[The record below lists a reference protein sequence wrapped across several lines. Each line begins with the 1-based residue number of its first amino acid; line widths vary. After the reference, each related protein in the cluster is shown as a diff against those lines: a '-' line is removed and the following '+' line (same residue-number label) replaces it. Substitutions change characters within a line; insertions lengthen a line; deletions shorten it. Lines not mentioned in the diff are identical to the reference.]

1 MLHSLKCIGLKASTF
16 LFLLLPLQ
24 IFASPLENLLTQTQ
38 IQDITSNKT
47 WQHLILWHKNKPEIT
62 TSNFY
67 LNSKSTLTP
76 ETELIATLELF
87 TSDPTGKC
95 RYPARYF
102 WLTQHLDLP
111 FLQKQSLNE
120 CDTIPKGMTK
130 FSVVLI
136 GNYLKNPAS
145 AFGHI
150 LITMQPL
157 DTNRLL
163 ANTYSYGAKVPN
175 NENSLSYITK
185 GLFGFYDAQFSKSD
199 FFQQDLEYAK
209 IEQRD
214 MWEYELSL
222 TEQERKLIEYHLF
235 EIKSHH
241 LNYYFIKQNCAYRT
255 GQLLEFIENLDIIN
269 RKTPWYTPEHILHNL
284 SEYKRSNGVPLVNN
298 IHYYPSDQI
307 YIYQYFKVIDKDIQQ
322 KINQSIQNRDL
333 SYFNNLETSKKIIA
347 LDFLLKYINYK
358 ISSDKKDTE
367 LATFKQNII
376 KSRFSLPTSNN
387 SSEININKETPDT
400 GEKPSKTEI
409 RVGRDIDLNI
419 TLFQKDPLNFTT
431 DLSNEFNVIN
441 FSYNL
446 SKNRFSTDLIK
457 VRKLEDLS
465 QKIINEKKPSWE
477 LKASYENDF
486 FNKDNSY
493 FYIQGGL
500 GGAYQF
506 SPSTM
511 AYQLFD
517 ISLHNKYNF
526 YDLKSNTGLIF
537 KNNQFSVKTEYEIHY
552 RENFSSKY
560 QASFI
565 LQKKLVKDFNIRYY
579 FFKKKGESN
588 QNHVGLNYFW

>member
-47 WQHLILWHKNKPEIT
+47 WQQLILWHKNKPEIT

-235 EIKSHH
+235 E
-241 LNYYFIKQNCAYRT
+241 A
-255 GQLLEFIENLDIIN
+255 LLH
-269 RKTPWYTPEHILHNL
+269 K
-284 SEYKRSNGVPLVNN
+284 
-298 IHYYPSDQI
+298 
-307 YIYQYFKVIDKDIQQ
+307 
-322 KINQSIQNRDL
+322 
-333 SYFNNLETSKKIIA
+333 
-347 LDFLLKYINYK
+347 
-358 ISSDKKDTE
+358 
-367 LATFKQNII
+367 
-376 KSRFSLPTSNN
+376 
-387 SSEININKETPDT
+387 
-400 GEKPSKTEI
+400 
-409 RVGRDIDLNI
+409 
-419 TLFQKDPLNFTT
+419 
-431 DLSNEFNVIN
+431 
-441 FSYNL
+441 
-446 SKNRFSTDLIK
+446 
-457 VRKLEDLS
+457 
-465 QKIINEKKPSWE
+465 
-477 LKASYENDF
+477 
-486 FNKDNSY
+486 
-493 FYIQGGL
+493 
-500 GGAYQF
+500 
-506 SPSTM
+506 
-511 AYQLFD
+511 
-517 ISLHNKYNF
+517 
-526 YDLKSNTGLIF
+526 
-537 KNNQFSVKTEYEIHY
+537 
-552 RENFSSKY
+552 
-560 QASFI
+560 
-565 LQKKLVKDFNIRYY
+565 
-579 FFKKKGESN
+579 
-588 QNHVGLNYFW
+588 